1 LVTLCQGLENKKLE
15 AAEPTL
21 FRSTLLKE
29 AVKSSPTLMVAT
41 ADDVFTSRLT
51 ARRVETVVSVLMEN
65 CRAGMQW
72 ERTD

>member
-1 LVTLCQGLENKKLE
+1 
-15 AAEPTL
+15 
-21 FRSTLLKE
+21 LLKE